1 MWSCIRRWREKI
13 NNLLCG
19 IAAGAV
25 VTKDVPA
32 NAIVGGVPAEVKKY
46 RFDAPTIAK
55 LLEKQWWNGDAEEIE
70 KVKHSQFQ
78 VPAYINT

>member
-1 MWSCIRRWREKI
+1 MLSRLRHIGKMLLVALLVMSWSSCARWREAKE
-13 NNLLCG
+13 
-19 IAAGAV
+19 V
-25 VTKDVPA
+25 VA
-32 NAIVGGVPAEVKKY
+32 EAEVKKY

-55 LLEKQWWNGDAEEIE
+55 LLEKQWWHAPAEEIE

>member
-1 MWSCIRRWREKI
+1 MSLPTP
-13 NNLLCG
+13 LL
-19 IAAGAV
+19 V
-25 VTKDVPA
+25 MPLLELK
-32 NAIVGGVPAEVKKY
+32 NS

-55 LLEKQWWNGDAEEIE
+55 LLEKQWWHAPADEIE